1 MQIMSDKKMN
11 IVFLVEKNYY
21 LTKMSRIRFHT
32 MRGIGEHEE
41 VNLKMTG
48 PGWEDYDNSLTCQ
61 ENIDKLYGDAQPDMV
76 VGFKPLSMN
85 KFNEIKSPTCLRY
98 NEAYDVKWTVDE
110 ILGSQANLVIFH
122 HYNDYVEWSKKLNN
136 STPPYKMAFSWV
148 AHSVDTN
155 IFKPLP
161 SAKKE
166 YDVVILGA
174 THVRTIL
181 GEHYPLRARM
191 VDVLK
196 KMPKKYKCAT
206 IPHVGGNHSDA
217 HTDKYAIDFNNKL
230 NSSKILV
237 TCSGAPKSRFAKY
250 LEGAAAGTAV
260 AGDLY
265 DDHPQDVEALKE
277 FLIHIDM
284 SMKDEQI
291 IDVLVKHLEDE
302 KLLENKIDKGLTYM
316 TNFGVENY
324 ANRFVN
330 TVKGFLAS

>member
-1 MQIMSDKKMN
+1 
-11 IVFLVEKNYY
+11 
-21 LTKMSRIRFHT
+21 MSRIRFHT
-32 MRGIGEHEE
+32 MRGIESHEE
-41 VNLKMTG
+41 VELKMSG

-61 ENIDKLYGDAQPDMV
+61 ENIEKLYGLEAPDLV

-85 KFNEIKSPTCLRY
+85 KFDEIKAPTCLRY

-110 ILGSQANLVIFH
+110 ILGSKANLVVFH
-122 HYNDYVEWSKKLNN
+122 HYNDYVEWSKKLSA

-155 IFKPLP
+155 IFKPLNNVN
-161 SAKKE
+161 KE

-174 THVRTIL
+174 THVKTML

-191 VDVLK
+191 VSVLK
-196 KMPKKYKCAT
+196 KMPSKYKCVT
-206 IPHVGGNHSDA
+206 IPHVGGKHSDA
-217 HTDKYAIDFNNKL
+217 YTDKYAIDFNNKL
-230 NSSKILV
+230 NSAKILV

-265 DDHPQDVEALKE
+265 EDHPEDVKCLKE

-284 SMKDEQI
+284 NMTDEEI
-291 IDVLVKHLEDE
+291 IDILVKHLEDK
-302 KLLENKIDKGLTYM
+302 KLLEKKIEAGLEYM

-330 TVKGFLAS
+330 TVKEFLNSGKFGF